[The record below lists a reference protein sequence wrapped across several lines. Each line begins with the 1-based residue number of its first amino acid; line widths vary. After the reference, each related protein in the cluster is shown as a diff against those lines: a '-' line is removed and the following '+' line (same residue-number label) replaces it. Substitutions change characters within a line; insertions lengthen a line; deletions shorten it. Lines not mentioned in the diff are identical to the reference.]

1 MQAIRTWWGQ
11 RFIQALE
18 RFTDSARLSRG
29 RAYAGNNRIKSW
41 KIANG
46 EISAKIR
53 GNVNPY
59 FGVTKEPTYETTLG
73 LKPISDE
80 DWTLLIRHLGSRAAY
95 VSRLLLREMPD
106 TIEKPFELLDLHLL
120 PHSGRDFKTYCSC
133 PDYANPCK
141 HVAGLCYFLSS
152 RLDQDPFLLFE
163 LRGLAK
169 DRLFERL
176 RETPLGRTLVEAREA
191 EREDDFRPVTALFSR
206 PEPMVTDG
214 ACDPA
219 AFWASPR
226 RLPADWAPSAA
237 PAVGA
242 LRVKKGGDY
251 PEFWKQNLSF
261 PVAMETVYE
270 SIRKRSKE
278 W

>member
-1 MQAIRTWWGQ
+1 
-11 RFIQALE
+11 
-18 RFTDSARLSRG
+18 
-29 RAYAGNNRIKSW
+29 
-41 KIANG
+41 
-46 EISAKIR
+46 
-53 GNVNPY
+53 VNPY

-73 LKPISDE
+73 LKPISDD

-95 VSRLLLREMPD
+95 VSRLLLNEMPD

-163 LRGLAK
+163 LRGLSPAK
-169 DRLFERL
+169 LFERL
-176 RETPLGRTLVEAREA
+176 RETPLGRILVEAREA
-191 EREDDFRPVTALFSR
+191 EQEDVYTPVTALFSR
-206 PEPMVTDG
+206 PQPGETVG
-214 ACDPA
+214 VGDPA
-219 AFWASPR
+219 AFWTSPK

-237 PAVGA
+237 PAVRA
-242 LRVKKGGDY
+242 PRVKKGGDY

-270 SIRKRSKE
+270 SIRKRAKE

>member
-11 RFIQALE
+11 RFIAALE
-18 RFTDSARLSRG
+18 RFTDAARLARG
-29 RAYAGNNRIKSW
+29 RSYAGSHRIKSW
-41 KIANG
+41 QIKNG

-59 FGVTKEPTYETTLG
+59 FGVTREPTYETTIG
-73 LKPISDE
+73 LKPIGDG

-95 VSRLLLREMPD
+95 VSRLLLNEMPD

-141 HVAGLCYFLSS
+141 HVAGLCYFLSAL
-152 RLDQDPFLLFE
+152 LDQDPFLLFE
-163 LRGLAK
+163 LRGLPPAK
-169 DRLFERL
+169 LFARL
-176 RETPLGRTLVEAREA
+176 RETPLGRALVEAREA
-191 EREDDFRPVTALFSR
+191 EQEDVFTPATSLFIRPQPLEP
-206 PEPMVTDG
+206 PEV
-214 ACDPA
+214 CDPA
-219 AFWASPR
+219 AYWEGR
-226 RLPADWAPSAA
+226 GRLPSEWPAGAA
-237 PAVGA
+237 PEARA

-251 PEFWKQNLSF
+251 PEFWKLDLAF

-270 SIRKRSKE
+270 AIRKRSKE